1 MEIAS
6 TVYRQI
12 SREWSTKRN
21 TLSPL
26 CEGVPGAEVR
36 KFPRRSWF
44 PGRLDLADERK
55 SSACHKSTQLSKK
68 ELVYS
73 FITISDQKQE
83 LFWLSST
90 FQAEETL
97 SYFWE
102 KLQLA
107 DSWETGPPVL
117 NPTIHK
123 HRSIAPVHVPL
134 GPAVMFLLLHAPNLV
149 LNVRQ

>member
-55 SSACHKSTQLSKK
+55 SSACHKSTQLCKKRACVQFYNNFGPKTEVVWAFLHIPGWRNSK
-68 ELVYS
+68 
-73 FITISDQKQE
+73 ITSEKSPSLQIVEKQVPK
-83 LFWLSST
+83 FWIPQST
-90 FQAEETL
+90 STDPL
-97 SYFWE
+97 
-102 KLQLA
+102 LQF
-107 DSWETGPPVL
+107 
-117 NPTIHK
+117 
-123 HRSIAPVHVPL
+123 
-134 GPAVMFLLLHAPNLV
+134 MLLLIL
-149 LNVRQ
+149 LLCSCSFMLIQTCC